1 MINKLIYSFFY
12 IIGSINLSILYF
24 ILYPIFIIFNF
35 IFSYRKK
42 IVSSNIRNSLLHLDN
57 NQHIHVI
64 RGFYKYFFNLF
75 IEILKMGSV
84 NQNFYQRRIKVINPE
99 VLENYR
105 LQNKSIIL
113 MMGHHNN
120 WEWASQ
126 IISIVAKQNFIGIY
140 KKLSNKY
147 FDKLMIKVRA
157 KFGVILVEIED
168 SIKYIYSNKD
178 CKIIGLASD
187 QNPVVNSKTY
197 WTKFFNQDVPYIL
210 GAEKIARKMDYPVL
224 FCNMTKE
231 SNGYYNIKF
240 EVIDENPQNSKDGE
254 ITNKFIKRLEEKIIE
269 EPNSYLWSHNR
280 WKHKK

>member
-1 MINKLIYSFFY
+1 VVIN
-12 IIGSINLSILYF
+12 
-24 ILYPIFIIFNF
+24 
-35 IFSYRKK
+35 
-42 IVSSNIRNSLLHLDN
+42 
-57 NQHIHVI
+57 
-64 RGFYKYFFNLF
+64 GFYKYFFNLF

-84 NQNFYQRRIKVINPE
+84 NQEFYQRRIKVINPE

-126 IISIVAKQNFIGIY
+126 IISIVAKQDFIGIY
-140 KKLSNKY
+140 KKLSNKF
-147 FDKLMIKVRA
+147 FDKLMIKVRGR
-157 KFGVILVEIED
+157 FGVILVEIED
-168 SIKYIYSNKD
+168 SIQYIFNNKD

-210 GAEKIARKMDYPVL
+210 GAEKIARKMDYAVL

>member
-1 MINKLIYSFFY
+1 
-12 IIGSINLSILYF
+12 
-24 ILYPIFIIFNF
+24 
-35 IFSYRKK
+35 
-42 IVSSNIRNSLLHLDN
+42 
-57 NQHIHVI
+57 
-64 RGFYKYFFNLF
+64 
-75 IEILKMGSV
+75 MGSV
-84 NQNFYQRRIKVINPE
+84 NQEFYQRRIKVINPE

-126 IISIVAKQNFIGIY
+126 IISIVAKQDFIGIY
-140 KKLSNKY
+140 KKLSNKF
-147 FDKLMIKVRA
+147 FDKLMIKVRGR
-157 KFGVILVEIED
+157 FGVILVEIED
-168 SIKYIYSNKD
+168 SIQYIFNNKD

-197 WTKFFNQDVPYIL
+197 WTKFFKQDVPYIL
-210 GAEKIARKMDYPVL
+210 GAEKIARKMDYAVL

-240 EVIDENPQNSKDGE
+240 EVIKENPQNSKDGE

>member
-1 MINKLIYSFFY
+1 VINKLIYSFFY

-24 ILYPIFIIFNF
+24 ILYPIFTIFNF
-35 IFSYRKK
+35 IFRYRKK
-42 IVSSNIRNSLLHLDN
+42 IVSSNIKNSLLHLDN
-57 NQHIHVI
+57 NQHIKVI
-64 RGFYKYFFNLF
+64 RGFYKYFFNLL

-84 NQNFYQRRIKVINPE
+84 NQEFYQRRIKVINPE

-126 IISIVAKQNFIGIY
+126 IISIVAKQDFIGIY
-140 KKLSNKY
+140 KKLSNKF
-147 FDKLMIKVRA
+147 FDKLMIKVRGR
-157 KFGVILVEIED
+157 FGVILVEIED
-168 SIKYIYSNKD
+168 SIQYIFNNKD

-210 GAEKIARKMDYPVL
+210 GAEKIARKMDYAVL

-240 EVIDENPQNSKDGE
+240 EVIKENPQNSKDGE

>member
-1 MINKLIYSFFY
+1 VINKLIYSFFY

-24 ILYPIFIIFNF
+24 ILYPIFTIFNF
-35 IFSYRKK
+35 IFRYRKK
-42 IVSSNIRNSLLHLDN
+42 IVSSNIKNSLLQLDN
-57 NQHIHVI
+57 NQHIKVI
-64 RGFYKYFFNLF
+64 RGFYKYFFNLL

-84 NQNFYQRRIKVINPE
+84 NQEFYQRRIKVINPE

-126 IISIVAKQNFIGIY
+126 IISIVAKQDFIGIY
-140 KKLSNKY
+140 KKLSNKF
-147 FDKLMIKVRA
+147 FDKLMIKVRGR
-157 KFGVILVEIED
+157 FGVILVEIED
-168 SIKYIYSNKD
+168 SIQYIFNNKD

-197 WTKFFNQDVPYIL
+197 WTKFFKQDVPYIL
-210 GAEKIARKMDYPVL
+210 GAEKIARKMDYAVL

-240 EVIDENPQNSKDGE
+240 EVIKENPQNSKDGE

>member
-24 ILYPIFIIFNF
+24 ILYPIFTIFNF
-35 IFSYRKK
+35 IFRYRKK
-42 IVSSNIRNSLLHLDN
+42 IVSSNIKNSLLHLDN
-57 NQHIHVI
+57 NQHIKVI
-64 RGFYKYFFNLF
+64 RGFYKYFFNLL

-84 NQNFYQRRIKVINPE
+84 NQEFYQRRIKVINPE

-126 IISIVAKQNFIGIY
+126 IISIVAKQDFIGIY
-140 KKLSNKY
+140 KKLSNKF
-147 FDKLMIKVRA
+147 FDKLMIKVRGR
-157 KFGVILVEIED
+157 FGVILVEIED
-168 SIKYIYSNKD
+168 SIQYIFNNKD

-210 GAEKIARKMDYPVL
+210 GAEKIARKMDYAVL

-240 EVIDENPQNSKDGE
+240 EVIKENPQNSKDGE

>member
-24 ILYPIFIIFNF
+24 ILYPIFTIFNF
-35 IFSYRKK
+35 IFRYRKK
-42 IVSSNIRNSLLHLDN
+42 IVSSNIKNSLLHLDN
-57 NQHIHVI
+57 NQHIKVI
-64 RGFYKYFFNLF
+64 RGFYKYFFNLL

-84 NQNFYQRRIKVINPE
+84 NQEFYQRRIKVINPE

-126 IISIVAKQNFIGIY
+126 IISIVAKQDFIGIY
-140 KKLSNKY
+140 KKLSNKF
-147 FDKLMIKVRA
+147 FDKLMIKVRGR
-157 KFGVILVEIED
+157 FGVILVEIED
-168 SIKYIYSNKD
+168 SIQYIYNNKD

-197 WTKFFNQDVPYIL
+197 WTKFFKQDVPYIL
-210 GAEKIARKMDYPVL
+210 GAEKIARKMDYAVL

-240 EVIDENPQNSKDGE
+240 EVIKENPQNSKDGE

-269 EPNSYLWSHNR
+269 EPNSDLWSHNR

>member
-24 ILYPIFIIFNF
+24 ILYPIFTIFNF
-35 IFSYRKK
+35 IFRYRKK
-42 IVSSNIRNSLLHLDN
+42 IVSSNIKNSLLHLDN
-57 NQHIHVI
+57 NQHIKVI
-64 RGFYKYFFNLF
+64 RGFYKYFFNLL

-84 NQNFYQRRIKVINPE
+84 NQEFYQRRIKVINPE

-126 IISIVAKQNFIGIY
+126 IISIVAKQDFIGIY
-140 KKLSNKY
+140 KKLSNKF
-147 FDKLMIKVRA
+147 FDKLMIKVRGR
-157 KFGVILVEIED
+157 FGVILVEIED
-168 SIKYIYSNKD
+168 SIQYIFNNKD

-197 WTKFFNQDVPYIL
+197 WTKFFKQDVPYIL
-210 GAEKIARKMDYPVL
+210 GAEKIARKMDYAVL

-240 EVIDENPQNSKDGE
+240 EVIKENPQNSKDGE